1 MHILTR
7 ANTSLK
13 MSQTDIDKEKI
24 MAKKSK
30 VADEPKVIEE
40 EVVTSPKEDDVD
52 VFIREQLKVINNMSD
67 KAKARRLAAR
77 VLRNKRKG

>member
-1 MHILTR
+1 
-7 ANTSLK
+7 
-13 MSQTDIDKEKI
+13 
-24 MAKKSK
+24 MAKKK
-30 VADEPKVIEE
+30 ITEDEPKA
-40 EVVTSPKEDDVD
+40 VVKENDVD

>member
-1 MHILTR
+1 
-7 ANTSLK
+7 
-13 MSQTDIDKEKI
+13 
-24 MAKKSK
+24 MAKKK
-30 VADEPKVIEE
+30 QVTDEQQVIEKE
-40 EVVTSPKEDDVD
+40 EVITPSKEDDVD

>member
-1 MHILTR
+1 
-7 ANTSLK
+7 
-13 MSQTDIDKEKI
+13 
-24 MAKKSK
+24 MAKKK
-30 VADEPKVIEE
+30 KDEPIAAVKEE

>member
-1 MHILTR
+1 
-7 ANTSLK
+7 
-13 MSQTDIDKEKI
+13 
-24 MAKKSK
+24 MAKKK
-30 VADEPKVIEE
+30 QVTDEPIFIKEE
-40 EVVTSPKEDDVD
+40 EVIATSKEDDVD

>member
-1 MHILTR
+1 
-7 ANTSLK
+7 
-13 MSQTDIDKEKI
+13 
-24 MAKKSK
+24 MAKKK
-30 VADEPKVIEE
+30 QVADEPIFIKEE
-40 EVVTSPKEDDVD
+40 EVIATSKEDDVD

>member
-1 MHILTR
+1 
-7 ANTSLK
+7 
-13 MSQTDIDKEKI
+13 

-40 EVVTSPKEDDVD
+40 EVLAPSKEDDVD
-52 VFIREQLKVINNMSD
+52 VFIREQLKVINNMSN

>member
-1 MHILTR
+1 
-7 ANTSLK
+7 
-13 MSQTDIDKEKI
+13 
-24 MAKKSK
+24 MAKKK
-30 VADEPKVIEE
+30 QVADEPIFIEE
-40 EVVTSPKEDDVD
+40 VITTSKEDDVD

>member
-1 MHILTR
+1 
-7 ANTSLK
+7 
-13 MSQTDIDKEKI
+13 
-24 MAKKSK
+24 MAKKK
-30 VADEPKVIEE
+30 QVADEPQVIEE
-40 EVVTSPKEDDVD
+40 EVIATSKEDDVD

>member
-1 MHILTR
+1 
-7 ANTSLK
+7 
-13 MSQTDIDKEKI
+13 

-30 VADEPKVIEE
+30 ATAVVEE
-40 EVVTSPKEDDVD
+40 EVVLTPSLPMEDKVEPQTVKEDDVD
-52 VFIREQLKVINNMSD
+52 VFIREQLKVINNMSN

>member
-1 MHILTR
+1 
-7 ANTSLK
+7 
-13 MSQTDIDKEKI
+13 
-24 MAKKSK
+24 MAKKK
-30 VADEPKVIEE
+30 QVTDEQHVIEKE
-40 EVVTSPKEDDVD
+40 EVITPSKEDDVD

>member
-1 MHILTR
+1 MT
-7 ANTSLK
+7 K
-13 MSQTDIDKEKI
+13 KKQVTDEQQ
-24 MAKKSK
+24 
-30 VADEPKVIEE
+30 VIEKE
-40 EVVTSPKEDDVD
+40 EVITPSKEDDVD